1 MKYLSILYMLIVVC
15 SCNNSRQE
23 NRVNP
28 ADTIFVLYYV
38 KDIETSVRL
47 TKENI
52 ARYAEKTKI
61 EEIIPL
67 KDEEYEQIK
76 NLIIACHTDS
86 TNQKYDSR
94 ILLGIDTFQMC
105 LPYYD
110 DIISHN
116 GILYKDLKT
125 VYLLKW
131 KSGFYNTIPKDE
143 LKHQK
148 LLNELGIPKDYHY
161 ISYDSSVPPFKL
173 LRKVAFVKNH
183 K

>member
-1 MKYLSILYMLIVVC
+1 MKYLSILYMFIVVC

-105 LPYYD
+105 LP
-110 DIISHN
+110 
-116 GILYKDLKT
+116 
-125 VYLLKW
+125 
-131 KSGFYNTIPKDE
+131 
-143 LKHQK
+143 
-148 LLNELGIPKDYHY
+148 
-161 ISYDSSVPPFKL
+161 
-173 LRKVAFVKNH
+173 
-183 K
+183 